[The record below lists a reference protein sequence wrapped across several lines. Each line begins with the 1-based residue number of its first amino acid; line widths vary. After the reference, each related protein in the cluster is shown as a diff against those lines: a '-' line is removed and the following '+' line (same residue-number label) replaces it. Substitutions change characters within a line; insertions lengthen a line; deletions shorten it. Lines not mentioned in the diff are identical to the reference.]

1 MGTDRGTLLDVAKQT
16 DPNGMPAQIIEVL
29 EEQNPILMDAPAF
42 PANAPMGNR
51 VTLRSSLPDVH
62 YTKVNQG
69 TVRSKSS
76 TEQRVDTMGILVGLS
91 EVDRKMIEV
100 LGEGRYN
107 AYRRGEDLAFAEAMG
122 QRNAT
127 TMLYGDELTADA
139 EFTGLA
145 PRLNALATSITGSQ
159 VHSAG
164 AVVGGDGTSIYVVD
178 WGERT
183 AHVIYPEGSTA
194 GVKTMNHGKQRVT
207 DAAGNPFMADVTEH
221 ILTAGLTVKDPRHI
235 GRLANIDISD
245 ANLASP
251 TQGNLI
257 EKLIDLLTPMPNPG
271 GAQRVLYCHHKIEA
285 AWYKQALNKSNAA
298 LSIRDYLGKPMLH
311 FWAYPIRRLDRI
323 SASETDVS

>member
-16 DPNGMPAQIIEVL
+16 DPNGMPAQIVEVL
-29 EEQNPILMDAPAF
+29 EEQNPILKDAPAF
-42 PANAPMGNR
+42 PSNSPLGNR

-62 YTKVNQG
+62 YTRVNQG

-91 EVDRKMIEV
+91 EVDRKMMKII
-100 LGEGRYN
+100 GEGRYN
-107 AYRRGEDLAFAEAMG
+107 AYRRGEDLAFVEAMG

-127 TMLYGDELTADA
+127 TMLYGDELVDDA

-145 PRLNALATSITGSQ
+145 PRLNNLSTAITGSQ

-164 AVVGGDGTSIYVVD
+164 SVSGGDGTSIFVCD

-183 AHVIYPEGSTA
+183 GHVIYPEGSTA
-194 GVKTMNHGKQRVT
+194 GIDTQNHGKQRVT
-207 DAAGNPFMADVTEH
+207 DPAGNPFMADVTEH
-221 ILTAGLTVKDPRHI
+221 ILTVGITIKDPRHFA
-235 GRLANIDISD
+235 RLANIDISD
-245 ANLASP
+245 ANAASP

-257 EKLIDLLTPMPNPG
+257 EKLIDLLTPMPDPG
-271 GAQRVLYCHHKIEA
+271 GAQRVIYCHHRIEA
-285 AWYKQALNKSNAA
+285 AWYKQALNRANAA

-311 FWAYPIRRLDRI
+311 FWSWPIRRLDRI
-323 SASETDVS
+323 SASESTVS